1 VSDRR
6 DEADSVLRRIA
17 AAPAKE
23 PSPHSLAARWKPGTV
38 LLDRYRIVDERGRGG
53 MGRVFAARDL
63 RLDRDVAIK
72 ILLAEASDPKA
83 LQRFE
88 QEARAASRINH
99 PNIATVY
106 DIVTTDDGPA
116 IVAELLA
123 GETLRDRLSAGG
135 PASPEEVR
143 GFGLQLTEGLAAAH
157 ETGVVHRDLKP
168 SNLFVTRDGRLKILD
183 FGLAKLIE
191 IDGKAPATQEGVA
204 PGTVGYMSPEQVR
217 ATAVDAR
224 SDLFAVGIVLYELAT
239 GRRPFDGTSR
249 HEVESRIVEQDPEPL
264 PSAVPGW
271 LAACIQ
277 RCLEKA
283 PERRF
288 ASAREL
294 AAALER
300 RDGVAIVAA
309 PRPRRRG
316 IALVVTA
323 AAGLALALGA
333 YRLTHRAPRATPPTA
348 SHSSIAVLPFRDLSP
363 GKGQEF
369 LSDGIAEDV
378 LTALARVD
386 GLHVAGRTSSFSFR
400 DTKDDART
408 IGQKLGVDTLLEGS
422 VRRVGE
428 RVRISARLV
437 NAADGYQVWAQD
449 FDRGTADILAV
460 EDELARDLVAALK
473 VKLVSG
479 GRSVASHRV
488 SKNPEAYTDYLL
500 ARQQS
505 KGDGLEARR
514 SIERALARDPQFAAG
529 WAEYASILFHIV
541 FRTDINRADGLEM
554 MKEAAKAADKAIAL
568 DPELPDGYLARAHI
582 RSDGGAWDLQGA
594 RADVDRAEALS
605 PNDENTLGAKAHLLL
620 YFSHHPEQA
629 IEPMKRVTERE
640 PLDGGAWFQLG
651 YAYRNSRRF
660 AEEKVAMERA
670 LAIAPGDG
678 EILYFLAELELHDG
692 DANKALAM
700 FDAIGHPAEAFRR
713 AGRVLSL
720 EALHRHAESQAEL
733 AEHVKL
739 DGKEAPLFVGN
750 TYAQLGDID
759 RAFPYYEDAFA
770 HHDVAVIDI
779 IASPYIDNVRR
790 DPRYAALLHRMHLID
805 EDAGDP
811 R

>member
-1 VSDRR
+1 VSDRQ
-6 DEADSVLRRIA
+6 DESDSVLRRIA
-17 AAPAKE
+17 AAPAKA
-23 PSPHSLAARWKPGTV
+23 PSPHSLAARWKPGAILV
-38 LLDRYRIVDERGRGG
+38 DRYRIVDERGRGG

-99 PNIATVY
+99 PHIATVY

-116 IVAELLA
+116 IVSELLA
-123 GETLRDRLSAGG
+123 GETLRDRLSASG
-135 PASPEEVR
+135 PSSPEEVR

-157 ETGVVHRDLKP
+157 DTGVVHRDLKP

-183 FGLAKLIE
+183 FGLAKLVE

-239 GRRPFDGTSR
+239 GRRPFDGDSR
-249 HEVESRIVEQDPEPL
+249 HEVESRIVGQDPEPL

-271 LAACIQ
+271 LAACIL

-288 ASAREL
+288 QSAREL
-294 AAALER
+294 TAALER

-309 PRPRRRG
+309 PRPRRRVMG
-316 IALVVTA
+316 ALVVAA
-323 AAGLALALGA
+323 AAGLVLALGA
-333 YRLTHRAPRATPPTA
+333 DRLAHRAPPITPPTA
-348 SHSSIAVLPFRDLSP
+348 SRSSIAVLAFRDLSP
-363 GKGQEF
+363 EKGQDF

-400 DTKDDART
+400 DSKDDART
-408 IGQKLGVDTLLEGS
+408 IGLKLGVDTLLEGS

-449 FDRGTADILAV
+449 FDRGTGDILAV
-460 EDELARDLVAALK
+460 EDELARDIVTALK

-479 GRSVASHRV
+479 GRSVASRRV
-488 SKNPEAYTDYLL
+488 SKSADAYTDYLL

-505 KGDGLEARR
+505 DKGDVLEARR
-514 SIERALARDPQFAAG
+514 SIERALARDPRFAAG
-529 WAEYASILFHIV
+529 WAEYAGILFGIV
-541 FRTDINRADGLEM
+541 FNTDINRAGGLEM

-568 DPELPDGYLARAHI
+568 DPELPDGYLARAAI

-594 RADVDRAEALS
+594 RADVDRAQALS
-605 PNDENTLGAKAHLLL
+605 PNDTKTLGAKAHLLL

-629 IEPMKRVTERE
+629 IEPFKRIAELE
-640 PLDGGAWFQLG
+640 PLHAGAWFMLG

-660 AEEKVAMERA
+660 TEERA
-670 LAIAPGDG
+670 ALTRVLAIDPKNDMA
-678 EILYFLAELELHDG
+678 LYFLGELELHG
-692 DANKALAM
+692 GHAQKALAM
-700 FDAIGHPAEAFRR
+700 FDTIGHPLDGFRR
-713 AGRVLSL
+713 AGRVLAL
-720 EALHRHAESQAEL
+720 EALGRHAEAQAAL

-750 TYAQLGDID
+750 TVAQLGDVD
-759 RAFPYYEDAFA
+759 RAIAYYEDAFA
-770 HHDVAVIDI
+770 HHDVSVIDI
-779 IASPYIDNVRR
+779 IGSPYIDNVRR

-805 EDAGDP
+805 ED
-811 R
+811 